1 MTIALGSG
9 VEEDHREA
17 PGGGLRRSSWREEG
31 TGMAMRKAVSTMA
44 LAGLLAA
51 GGLMA
56 APAAQA
62 STSVTTGYVYVG
74 MYPSGAA
81 CDAAGRAYV
90 ARGEAVSYFCDVAPN
105 TARLS
110 IWA

>member
-1 MTIALGSG
+1 MAL
-9 VEEDHREA
+9 
-17 PGGGLRRSSWREEG
+17 
-31 TGMAMRKAVSTMA
+31 RKAVSTMA
-44 LAGLLAA
+44 LAGLLTVA

-56 APAAQA
+56 SPAAQA
-62 STSVTTGYVYVG
+62 STTRTTGYTYVG

-81 CDAAGRAYV
+81 CEAAGKAYV

-110 IWA
+110 VWFF

>member
-1 MTIALGSG
+1 MAL
-9 VEEDHREA
+9 
-17 PGGGLRRSSWREEG
+17 
-31 TGMAMRKAVSTMA
+31 RKAVSTMA

-62 STSVTTGYVYVG
+62 STTRTTGYVYVG

-81 CDAAGRAYV
+81 CHAAGQAYV
-90 ARGEAVSYFCDVAPN
+90 ARGAAVSYFCDVLDFAPF